1 MSDATSTSNGS
12 SFASSDAASSV
23 CSDNTDSRAL
33 NSLNTGADGDSDDLD
48 NSNKSFQEGAFAT
61 LYTLTKSRQLDA
73 SVRLAVL
80 KVVLEFLQLFRVLF
94 NTSFPWVIQQDLWI
108 FKAVKWVLFRLL
120 VVPAGYATYIIVFY
134 VLGGLVLV
142 NLLAVIWV
150 AVVLK
155 GSDSSSAWLNRM
167 IRGLQMFAMVIY
179 TMFWPAILDYSIFLW
194 DCEWSNLAAGTKPT
208 HIFFPEQSCLAMP
221 HMAHMLCAVVM
232 CIVFG
237 GMTLLMSTGMSD
249 LNPLTRSVLASPDA
263 VSSTKILLMK
273 MFIVMAAGCLD
284 SFPTI
289 QVVTVTLAVVAVCL
303 IHLQDLPYYN
313 AFANRLWTG
322 LWSGLLLVAGLLATL
337 VFSENHHHD
346 DLGFK
351 ETLTWAVLYEGDGL
365 DLLGYVEFQ
374 RNYRACVRTHK
385 LALMAQRQFW
395 NALLRD
401 SVPFTDLLR
410 KVELMEQ
417 AEQRATA
424 TYRRVLERYPG
435 NGKVLK
441 VYGRFLEFVRNEP
454 GTAAKY
460 YEEALKQ
467 GTSESLLAMTA
478 GQPGGEALAAAVGSI
493 DEKTDGLV
501 IINTQGIILMVNSP
515 VQAMFG
521 YDKGELEGKNVSVL
535 MPPPYSTNHNSFLE
549 RFVQTGIPHIANKKR
564 TMVALHKDRS
574 ITADCFGL
582 EAAELVGQPFSN
594 LCTDVE
600 GVNRFFIECNSSSL
614 AGHVACID
622 GGGLPLLKAQIMHSY
637 LPPVDVELSIEFGG
651 ALDGQGD
658 CRTITV
664 QAAVLSESA
673 ATLVLDH
680 KARVVY
686 ATDKLAAMLGY
697 PVASLLKMELGALL
711 PQPTCQIYKPWL
723 NPDMPK
729 RMNPSSC
736 QAGGVVHILAANGNK
751 LPVTLKIS
759 TSEDAKGHTNHIVQG
774 DTEIIEHAA
783 ALGADSQLTK
793 TQGDASGLLHA
804 LQKRDRL
811 RAACMQI
818 DLATSNDDMSQ
829 KLLEDA
835 TAAAAVPVLQV
846 SLYRADALSS
856 VIELDKHL
864 TIAHADEAAGVM
876 FGINHRHMLRK
887 SFAKLAGLPASS
899 TFEDLLGKTAAA
911 KAKKGAIKTAV
922 GAGGGAG
929 ASRVGQTKHI
939 GTACHLA
946 DGKPMHIV
954 MQALSYSQGS
964 KTRYLDL
971 PSAQVAATAE
981 MAAAVLMLMMLVLM
995 RQQLP
1000 MAEKENHGAHLRSTN
1015 PSTAHQS
1022 G

>member
-48 NSNKSFQEGAFAT
+48 NSNKSFQE
-61 LYTLTKSRQLDA
+61 
-73 SVRLAVL
+73 
-80 KVVLEFLQLFRVLF
+80 
-94 NTSFPWVIQQDLWI
+94 
-108 FKAVKWVLFRLL
+108 
-120 VVPAGYATYIIVFY
+120 
-134 VLGGLVLV
+134 
-142 NLLAVIWV
+142 
-150 AVVLK
+150 
-155 GSDSSSAWLNRM
+155 
-167 IRGLQMFAMVIY
+167 
-179 TMFWPAILDYSIFLW
+179 AILDYSIFLW

-263 VSSTKILLMK
+263 VSSTKILLTK

-289 QVVTVTLAVVAVCL
+289 QVVIVTLAVVAVCL
-303 IHLQDLPYYN
+303 IYLQDLPYYN

-351 ETLTWAVLYEGDGL
+351 ETLTWAVMY
-365 DLLGYVEFQ
+365 
-374 RNYRACVRTHK
+374 
-385 LALMAQRQFW
+385 AQLQ
-395 NALLRD
+395 
-401 SVPFTDLLR
+401 R

-501 IINTQGIILMVNSP
+501 IINTQGIILMVNGP

-564 TMVALHKDRS
+564 TMVALHKVRVS
-574 ITADCFGL
+574 VSPVVITADCFGL

-729 RMNPSSC
+729 KMNPSSC

-751 LPVTLKIS
+751 LPVTLKMS
-759 TSEDAKGHTNHIVQG
+759 TSEDAKGHTNHIVQMTKATEVARLDQRRLLLSINHKGTILQG
-774 DTEIIEHAA
+774 DREIIEHAA

-793 TQGDASGLLHA
+793 TQGGASGLLHA

-887 SFAKLAGLPASS
+887 SFAKLACLPASS

-911 KAKKGAIKTAV
+911 TAKKGAIKTAV

-1000 MAEKENHGAHLRSTN
+1000 MAEKDNHGAHLRSTN

>member
-48 NSNKSFQEGAFAT
+48 NSNKSFQE
-61 LYTLTKSRQLDA
+61 
-73 SVRLAVL
+73 
-80 KVVLEFLQLFRVLF
+80 
-94 NTSFPWVIQQDLWI
+94 
-108 FKAVKWVLFRLL
+108 
-120 VVPAGYATYIIVFY
+120 
-134 VLGGLVLV
+134 
-142 NLLAVIWV
+142 
-150 AVVLK
+150 
-155 GSDSSSAWLNRM
+155 
-167 IRGLQMFAMVIY
+167 
-179 TMFWPAILDYSIFLW
+179 AILDYSIFLW

-263 VSSTKILLMK
+263 VSSTKILLTK

-289 QVVTVTLAVVAVCL
+289 QVVIVTLAVVAVCL
-303 IHLQDLPYYN
+303 IYLQDLPYYN

-351 ETLTWAVLYEGDGL
+351 ETLTWAVMYEGDGL

-385 LALMAQRQFW
+385 LALMVQRQFW

-501 IINTQGIILMVNSP
+501 IINTQGIILMVNGP

-564 TMVALHKDRS
+564 TMVALHKVRVS
-574 ITADCFGL
+574 VSPVVITADCFGL

-729 RMNPSSC
+729 KMNPSSC

-751 LPVTLKIS
+751 LPVTLKMS
-759 TSEDAKGHTNHIVQG
+759 TSEDAKGHTNHIVQMTKATEVARLDQRRLLLSINHKGTILQG
-774 DTEIIEHAA
+774 DREIIEHAA

-793 TQGDASGLLHA
+793 TQGGASGLLHA

-887 SFAKLAGLPASS
+887 SFAKLACLPASS

-911 KAKKGAIKTAV
+911 TAKKGAIKTAV

-1000 MAEKENHGAHLRSTN
+1000 MAEKDNHGAHLRSTN